1 MPRRKIADPEAIK
14 AAAAELPDLTP
25 KQQEFVRLLLAGRT
39 GADAYR
45 GSHDTSTMSANS
57 IACEASKLRIN
68 PQIAQWLSAGRQA
81 HLGTAVLTREAHL
94 AELERL
100 KELALE
106 AGNHGAAMQA
116 EMARGKVAG
125 HHIDRVMEVPADV
138 TDTLKTIAEHQ
149 PDLAAAL
156 AQAHGI
162 EWAADERATKH

>member
-25 KQQEFVRLLLAGRT
+25 KQQEFVRLLLAGKT

-45 GSHDTSTMSANS
+45 GSHDTSAMNTNS
-57 IACEASKLRIN
+57 IIACASRLRTNVDI
-68 PQIAQWLSAGRQA
+68 QAWLSAGRQA
-81 HLGTAVLTREAHL
+81 HLGTSVLTREAHL

-125 HHIDRVMEVPADV
+125 HHIDRTMEVPADV

-156 AQAHGI
+156 AAAHGI
-162 EWAADERATKH
+162 PWAADEHATKH